1 MQGRGWRLRGQRVVS
16 SKKLSER
23 QQKIL
28 KYIEAYVDERGY
40 PPSIREIGDQ
50 VGISSTSVVDYN
62 LKVLEREGRI
72 RRDREVSRGLEL
84 VGSARGQRQTQP
96 RLMRI
101 PVIGRIAAGFPIE
114 AIEDPSDVV
123 ELPMG
128 AVPDNCYALRVRGTS
143 MIEDH
148 IDDGDLV
155 VIRPQ
160 PSVDNGDI
168 AVAIVNDATENGGA
182 TLKRFYLEG
191 QTVRLQPRNPAMQP
205 ILVPADQVEVRGK
218 VVKLL
223 RDL

>member
-1 MQGRGWRLRGQRVVS
+1 VVS
-16 SKKLSER
+16 SKKLSDR
-23 QQKIL
+23 QKNIL

-40 PPSIREIGDQ
+40 PPSIREIGDR

-62 LKVLEREGRI
+62 LRVLERDGYI

-84 VGSARGQRQTQP
+84 VGTPRSQRQTQP
-96 RLMRI
+96 RLVRI
-101 PVIGRIAAGFPIE
+101 PVIGRIAAGLPIE

-128 AVPDNCYALRVRGTS
+128 AVPENCYALRVRGTS

-160 PSVDNGDI
+160 PSVENGEI

-182 TLKRFYLEG
+182 TLKRLYREG
-191 QTVRLQPRNPAMQP
+191 DTVRLQPRNPSMQP

>member
-1 MQGRGWRLRGQRVVS
+1 MS
-16 SKKLSER
+16 SKKLSDR
-23 QQKIL
+23 QKNIL

-40 PPSIREIGDQ
+40 PPSIREIGDR

-62 LKVLEREGRI
+62 LKVLEREGHI

-84 VGSARGQRQTQP
+84 VGSPRGQRQAQP
-96 RLMRI
+96 RLVRI
-101 PVIGRIAAGFPIE
+101 PVIGRIAAGLPIE
-114 AIEDPSDVV
+114 AIEDPGDVV
-123 ELPMG
+123 ELPVG
-128 AVPDNCYALRVRGTS
+128 SVPDTCYALRVRGTS
-143 MIEDH
+143 MIDDH

-160 PSVDNGDI
+160 PSVENGEI
-168 AVAIVNDATENGGA
+168 AVAIVNDTTENGGA
-182 TLKRFYLEG
+182 TLKRLYREG
-191 QTVRLQPRNPAMQP
+191 DTVRLQPRNPAMQP

>member
-1 MQGRGWRLRGQRVVS
+1 VVS

-84 VGSARGQRQTQP
+84 VGTQRGQRQSQP

-101 PVIGRIAAGFPIE
+101 PVIGRIAAGLPIE

-123 ELPMG
+123 ELPIG

-160 PSVDNGDI
+160 QSVDNGDI

-191 QTVRLQPRNPAMQP
+191 DTVRLQPRNPTMQP
-205 ILVPADQVEVRGK
+205 IVVPADQVEVRGK

>member
-1 MQGRGWRLRGQRVVS
+1 VS
-16 SKKLSER
+16 VKKLSER
-23 QQKIL
+23 QKNIL

-40 PPSIREIGDQ
+40 PPSIREIGDR

-62 LKVLEREGRI
+62 LRVLERDGYV

-84 VGSARGQRQTQP
+84 VAGSRAQRQSQP
-96 RLMRI
+96 RLVRI
-101 PVIGRIAAGFPIE
+101 PVVGSIAAGFPIE

-123 ELPMG
+123 ELPFG
-128 AVPDNCYALRVRGTS
+128 SVPDDCYALRVRGTS

-160 PSVDNGDI
+160 QAVDNGDI
-168 AVAIVNDATENGGA
+168 AVAIVNDGSVNGGA

-191 QTVRLQPRNPAMQP
+191 DTVRLQPRNPAMQP
-205 ILVPADQVEVRGK
+205 IMVPADQVEVRGK

-223 RDL
+223 RDLS

>member
-1 MQGRGWRLRGQRVVS
+1 MTGS
-16 SKKLSER
+16 AKKLSER
-23 QQKIL
+23 QKNIL
-28 KYIEAYVDERGY
+28 KYIEDYVDERGY
-40 PPSIREIGDQ
+40 PPSIREIGDK

-62 LKVLEREGRI
+62 LRVLEREGRI

-84 VGSARGQRQTQP
+84 VGSGRAQRQAQP
-96 RLMRI
+96 RLLRI
-101 PVIGRIAAGFPIE
+101 PVVGRIAAGLPIE
-114 AIEDPSDVV
+114 AIEDPDDVV
-123 ELPMG
+123 ELS
-128 AVPDNCYALRVRGTS
+128 ADSVSPDCYALRVRDTS

-155 VIRPQ
+155 VVRPQ
-160 PSVDNGDI
+160 PAVENGDI
-168 AVAIVNDATENGGA
+168 AVAIVNDTTENGGA

-191 QTVRLQPRNPAMQP
+191 DTVRLQPRNPAMQP

>member
-1 MQGRGWRLRGQRVVS
+1 VPSNV
-16 SKKLSER
+16 KKLSER
-23 QQKIL
+23 QKNIL
-28 KYIEAYVDERGY
+28 KYIQSYVEERGY
-40 PPSIREIGDQ
+40 PPSIREIGDR

-62 LKVLEREGRI
+62 LKVLEREGHI

-84 VGSARGQRQTQP
+84 VGIPRGGRQAEQR
-96 RLMRI
+96 LVRI
-101 PVIGRIAAGFPIE
+101 PVIGRIAAGAPIE

-123 ELPMG
+123 EFSVG
-128 AVPDNCYALRVRGTS
+128 SVPEDCYALRVRGTS

-155 VIRPQ
+155 IVRPQ

-168 AVAIVNDATENGGA
+168 AVAVLSDQTQNGGA
-182 TLKRFYLEG
+182 TLKRFYHEG
-191 QTVRLQPRNPAMQP
+191 DMVRLQPRNPNMQP
-205 ILVPADQVEVRGK
+205 IIVPADQVEVRGK

>member
-1 MQGRGWRLRGQRVVS
+1 MMKRRGERLRGKSVPT
-16 SKKLSER
+16 KKLSER
-23 QQKIL
+23 QKNIL
-28 KYIEAYVDERGY
+28 KYIEDYVDERGY
-40 PPSIREIGDQ
+40 PPSIREIGDR

-84 VGSARGQRQTQP
+84 VGASRGQRQPQP
-96 RLMRI
+96 RVVRI
-101 PVIGRIAAGFPIE
+101 PVVGRIAAGLPIE

-123 ELPMG
+123 ELPIG
-128 AVPDNCYALRVRGTS
+128 AVPDNCFALRVRGTS

-155 VIRPQ
+155 VVRPQ
-160 PSVDNGDI
+160 QSVDNGDI
-168 AVAIVNDATENGGA
+168 AVAIVDDATENGGA
-182 TLKRFYLEG
+182 TLKRFYHEG
-191 QTVRLQPRNPAMQP
+191 DMVRLQPRNPAMQP
-205 ILVPADQVEVRGK
+205 IVVRADQVEVRGK

>member
-1 MQGRGWRLRGQRVVS
+1 MSR
-16 SKKLSER
+16 KLSER
-23 QQKIL
+23 QNNIL
-28 KYIEAYVDERGY
+28 KYIEEYVEERGY

-84 VGSARGQRQTQP
+84 VRSGRNAKQEP
-96 RLMRI
+96 RVMRI
-101 PVIGRIAAGFPIE
+101 PIVGRIAAGLPIE
-114 AIEDPSDVV
+114 AIEDPSDVL
-123 ELPMG
+123 ELPVG
-128 AVPDNCYALRVRGTS
+128 SVPHDCFALRVQGQS

-160 PSVDNGDI
+160 PRVDNGDI
-168 AVAIVNDATENGGA
+168 AVAIVSDNTENGGA

-191 QTVRLQPRNPAMQP
+191 DRVRLQPRNPAMQP

-218 VVKLL
+218 VVKLV

>member
-1 MQGRGWRLRGQRVVS
+1 MS
-16 SKKLSER
+16 SKKLSDR
-23 QQKIL
+23 QKNIL
-28 KYIEAYVDERGY
+28 KYIELYVDERGY
-40 PPSIREIGDQ
+40 PPSIREIGDR

-62 LKVLEREGRI
+62 LRVLERDGYI

-84 VGSARGQRQTQP
+84 VGMPRSQRQVQP
-96 RLMRI
+96 RVVRI
-101 PVIGRIAAGFPIE
+101 PVIGRIAAGLPIE
-114 AIEDPSDVV
+114 AIEDPGDVL
-123 ELPMG
+123 ELPVG
-128 AVPDNCYALRVRGTS
+128 SVPENCYALRVRGTS

-160 PSVDNGDI
+160 PSVENGEI

-182 TLKRFYLEG
+182 TLKRLYREG
-191 QTVRLQPRNPAMQP
+191 NTVRLQPRNPAMQP

>member
-1 MQGRGWRLRGQRVVS
+1 MRGKSVS

-23 QQKIL
+23 QKNIL
-28 KYIEAYVDERGY
+28 KYIEDYVEERGY
-40 PPSIREIGDQ
+40 PPSIREIGDR

-84 VGSARGQRQTQP
+84 VGISRGQRQSQP

-101 PVIGRIAAGFPIE
+101 PVVGRIAAGLPIE
-114 AIEDPSDVV
+114 AIEDPSEFV
-123 ELPMG
+123 ELSAG
-128 AVPDNCYALRVRGTS
+128 AVADDCFALRVRGTS

-148 IDDGDLV
+148 IDDGDV
-155 VIRPQ
+155 VVVRPQ
-160 PSVDNGDI
+160 HSVDNGDI

-191 QTVRLQPRNPAMQP
+191 DNVRLQPRNPAMQP
-205 ILVPADQVEVRGK
+205 IVLPADQVEVRGK
-218 VVKLL
+218 VVKLV

>member
-1 MQGRGWRLRGQRVVS
+1 MNANLS
-16 SKKLSER
+16 LKKLSER
-23 QQKIL
+23 QKNIL

-40 PPSIREIGDQ
+40 PPSIREIGDR

-62 LKVLEREGRI
+62 LKVLERDGYI
-72 RRDREVSRGLEL
+72 RRDKEVSRGLEL
-84 VGSARGQRQTQP
+84 VGAAKPQRAQAQT
-96 RLMRI
+96 RLVRI
-101 PVIGRIAAGFPIE
+101 QVVGRIAAGLPIE
-114 AIEDPSDVV
+114 AIEDPDDVI

-128 AVPDNCYALRVRGTS
+128 SVPDGCYALRVRGTS

-160 PSVDNGDI
+160 QTVDNGDI

-182 TLKRFYLEG
+182 TLKRFYREG
-191 QTVRLQPRNPAMQP
+191 HTVRLQPRNPAMQP

>member
-1 MQGRGWRLRGQRVVS
+1 VS
-16 SKKLSER
+16 VKKLSER
-23 QQKIL
+23 QKNIL
-28 KYIEAYVDERGY
+28 KYIETYVDERGY
-40 PPSIREIGDQ
+40 PPSIREIGDR

-62 LKVLEREGRI
+62 LRVLERDGYI

-84 VGSARGQRQTQP
+84 VSASRAQRQAMP
-96 RLMRI
+96 RLARI
-101 PVIGRIAAGFPIE
+101 RVVGTIAAGFPIE
-114 AIEDPSDVV
+114 AIEDPSDVI
-123 ELPMG
+123 ELPFG
-128 AVPDNCYALRVRGTS
+128 SVPEDCYALRVRGTS
-143 MIEDH
+143 MIDDH

-155 VIRPQ
+155 LIRPQ

-191 QTVRLQPRNPAMQP
+191 DTVRLQPRNPAMQP
-205 ILVPADQVEVRGK
+205 IVLPADQVEVRGK

>member
-1 MQGRGWRLRGQRVVS
+1 MSR
-16 SKKLSER
+16 KLSER
-23 QQKIL
+23 QKNIL
-28 KYIEAYVDERGY
+28 KYIEAYLDERGY

-84 VGSARGQRQTQP
+84 VGVPRGVKQAEP
-96 RLMRI
+96 RVVRI
-101 PVIGRIAAGFPIE
+101 PIIGRIAAGEPIE
-114 AIEDPSDVV
+114 AIEDPDEYV
-123 ELPMG
+123 EFPVG
-128 AVPDNCYALRVRGTS
+128 SVADECYALRVRGTS
-143 MIEDH
+143 MIEDN

-160 PSVDNGDI
+160 PRVDNGEI
-168 AVAIVNDATENGGA
+168 AVAIVNDNTEHGGA

-191 QTVRLQPRNPAMQP
+191 ARVRLQPRNPAMQP

-218 VVKLL
+218 VVKLV